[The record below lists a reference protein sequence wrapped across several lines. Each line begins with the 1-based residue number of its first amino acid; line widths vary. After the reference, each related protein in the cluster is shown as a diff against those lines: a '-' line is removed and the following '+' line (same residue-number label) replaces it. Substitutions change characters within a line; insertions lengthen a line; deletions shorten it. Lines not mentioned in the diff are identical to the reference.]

1 MLRLHRALE
10 LTDAAPD
17 EERASLG
24 LLARLRQ
31 RLLPRRITFTPGIA
45 QLLLINRLKAHSLR
59 KMSDADVL
67 ERAARIVFVTC
78 KNWFSS
84 PVGKIPSQ
92 RKPL

>member
-1 MLRLHRALE
+1 MLQPPRARD
-10 LTDAAPD
+10 LTDAAPVD
-17 EERASLG
+17 ERAG
-24 LLARLRQ
+24 PGVLARLRQ

-45 QLLLINRLKAHSLR
+45 QLLLINRLKAHDLR
-59 KMSDADVL
+59 KMLDADVL

-84 PVGKIPSQ
+84 PAGKIPSQ